1 MISDVLPNING
12 LIIDMDGV
20 LYRDTEPI
28 GDLPA
33 IFGRIRSEGLKFI
46 LATNNATRTVDEY
59 LQKLSGFGVTLDDQE
74 IITSAQATGIY
85 IQAHHPGGCRLFVVG
100 EPGLARTLEDYDLTV
115 VSDPQDDVDIVV
127 ASMDLSLSYEKIKD
141 AELLI
146 RNGCEFIGTNPDD
159 TYPTPDGLYPGS
171 GTVIGAIEI
180 ASGQKPTLIGKP
192 QPLLYQMALRRLD
205 LKPEGTLGIGDRLET
220 DIAGAQAAGMPS
232 ALVLT
237 GAATLAQAKAF
248 SPAPDIIVQ
257 DLSELIF

>member
-1 MISDVLPNING
+1 MISDSLPNIKG

-33 IFGRIRSEGLKFI
+33 IFNKIRSDGLKFI
-46 LATNNATRTVDEY
+46 LATNNATRTIDEY
-59 LQKLSGFGVTLDDQE
+59 LQKLNGFGVSLNERE

-85 IQAHHPGGCRLFVVG
+85 LQEHHPGGCRLFVVG
-100 EPGLARTLEDYDLTV
+100 QPSLIHTLEDYGLTV
-115 VSDPQDDVDIVV
+115 VSDPQDDVEVVV
-127 ASMDLSLSYEKIKD
+127 ASMDLGLSYDKIRD

-146 RNGCEFIGTNPDD
+146 RNGCTFVGTNPDV
-159 TYPTPDGLYPGS
+159 TYPTPGGLYPGS

-180 ASGQKPTLIGKP
+180 ASGQEPIIIGKP

-205 LKPEGTLGIGDRLET
+205 LKPEETLGIGDRLET

-248 SPAPDIIVQ
+248 SPPPDIIIQ
-257 DLSELIF
+257 DLSELLF

>member
-146 RNGCEFIGTNPDD
+146 RNGCEFIGTNPDA

-192 QPLLYQMALRRLD
+192 QPLLYQMALRRLG
-205 LKPEGTLGIGDRLET
+205 LKPEETLGVGDRLET

>member
-1 MISDVLPNING
+1 MISDSLPNIKG

-33 IFGRIRSEGLKFI
+33 IFKKIRSYGLKFI

-59 LQKLSGFGVTLDDQE
+59 IQKMRGLGVAVDERE
-74 IITSAQATGIY
+74 IITAAQATGIY
-85 IQAHHPGGCRLFVVG
+85 IQEHNPGGCRLFVVG
-100 EPGLARTLEDYDLTV
+100 QPSLIRTLEDYGLTV
-115 VSDPQDDVDIVV
+115 VSDPQDNVDVVV
-127 ASMDLSLSYEKIKD
+127 ASLDLALSYDKIRD

-146 RNGCEFIGTNPDD
+146 RDGCEFIGTNPDV
-159 TYPTPDGLYPGS
+159 TYPTPGGLYPGS

-180 ASGQKPTLIGKP
+180 ASGQKPTIIGKP
-192 QPLLYQMALRRLD
+192 QPLLYQMALRRLE
-205 LKPEGTLGIGDRLET
+205 LKPEETLGIGDRLET

-248 SPAPDIIVQ
+248 SPPPDIIVQ
-257 DLSELIF
+257 DLTELIF